1 LAVSS
6 VFELVGVTYYYQP
19 ENQALCDINLRI
31 TPGERIVL
39 LGPNGCGKST
49 LQKILAGLIFPEGS
63 VTAFG
68 TAITAQSMRDKEFA
82 AAFRRKVGFVFQN
95 SDVQIFCASV
105 LDEVMFGPQA
115 MGMSYAEARD
125 RAEAVLE
132 FVGITALAD
141 RLPHHLSGGE
151 KKKVAIAA
159 VLAVNP
165 TVLILDEPTNG
176 LDPRTQKWMLDTLD
190 ELAGA
195 GKTIIT
201 ATHHLDIVTELAERV
216 VVMNDSHTIVA
227 EGSPTEVLQNRE
239 LLLAANL
246 IDNRYHVHL
255 HGKDG
260 HVHVHKHVA
269 GDNNTKPDKSECN
282 HAD

>member
-1 LAVSS
+1 MAGSS
-6 VFELVGVTYYYQP
+6 VFELAGVSYQYRP
-19 ENQALCDINLRI
+19 GEPALRDINLNI
-31 TPGERIVL
+31 MAGERIVL

-49 LQKILAGLIFPEGS
+49 LEKVLAGLVYPAGR

-68 TAITAQSMRDKEFA
+68 MVIEAQKMRDKEFA

-105 LDEVMFGPQA
+105 LDEIMFGPLA
-115 MGMSYAEARD
+115 MGIPYATAQE
-125 RAEAVLE
+125 RAMELLE

-165 TVLILDEPTNG
+165 AVLILDEPTNG
-176 LDPRTQKWMLDTLD
+176 LDPRTQRWMLDTLN
-190 ELAGA
+190 ELNSR
-195 GKTIIT
+195 GKTIII
-201 ATHHLDIVTELAERV
+201 ATHQLDIIPELAGRV
-216 VVMNDSHTIVA
+216 VVMDDSHTIIA
-227 EGSPTEVLQNRE
+227 EGQAADILQDRE

-246 IDNRYHVHL
+246 IDERYHVHL
-255 HGKDG
+255 HGGEG
-260 HVHVHKHVA
+260 HVHVHKHVH
-269 GDNNTKPDKSECN
+269 GQSE
-282 HAD
+282 